1 MSATVAPQTTDRSD
15 FRTVITGGTKLGLI
29 TAAAVV
35 LYLLA
40 SKHLPGTGGVRSG
53 VETLVVLAAGVT
65 AAFLPGLW
73 CAARNAEGI
82 AGAAAMGLWGTVVFS
97 VIDIVLLR
105 PVRAYPWTWDAVGGG
120 TTWWY
125 LPMWW
130 ILGTFLAWMGGTRI
144 ALGAAQGDAA
154 LAPAAAPVLIGA
166 VVLATVAKVSG
177 LAVVLPVA
185 AGAGFAVTLL
195 ALVIIALARAPR
207 T

>member
-1 MSATVAPQTTDRSD
+1 MWVRGRWPWAPRSLHGSPSCC
-15 FRTVITGGTKLGLI
+15 RGTAG
-29 TAAAVV
+29 TARGRHGSINEAC
-35 LYLLA
+35 
-40 SKHLPGTGGVRSG
+40 T
-53 VETLVVLAAGVT
+53 
-65 AAFLPGLW
+65 
-73 CAARNAEGI
+73 ARNAEGI

-144 ALGAAQGDAA
+144 ALSASRGEATGLRVAVLPLAGAVVVAA
-154 LAPAAAPVLIGA
+154 LAK
-166 VVLATVAKVSG
+166 VAG

-185 AGAGFAVTLL
+185 AGAGFAVTLSAL
-195 ALVIIALARAPR
+195 AVIALARSA
-207 T
+207 

>member
-130 ILGTFLAWMGGTRI
+130 ILGTFLAWMGGTRA
-144 ALGAAQGDAA
+144 ALGAARGADAGIARSAGPMLIGALVVAA
-154 LAPAAAPVLIGA
+154 LARVTGAA
-166 VVLATVAKVSG
+166 
-177 LAVVLPVA
+177 
-185 AGAGFAVTLL
+185 TLL
-195 ALVIIALARAPR
+195 P
-207 T
+207 